1 MRIGVLGGTF
11 DPVHL
16 GHLII
21 AEEARTRLS
30 LEKVL
35 FMPAGRPWFKDD
47 NDVTDTADR
56 LEMLRMALE
65 GNPYFCI
72 DTQELERPGATYT
85 VDTIAQLRSQ
95 LGPDAEIFFI
105 IGLDAL
111 AELARWKDPE
121 RLASMCFF
129 AAMRRPEFTQLDVVG
144 LDRTVPGVSG
154 RVHLLEN
161 IQVDISS
168 SDIRCRIQRGLPIR
182 YLVPREV
189 DEYIREKGLY
199 LRQWR

>member
-35 FMPAGRPWFKDD
+35 FVPAGRPWFKDG
-47 NDVTDTADR
+47 NDITDTADR
-56 LEMLRMALE
+56 LEMLRLALE
-65 GNPYFCI
+65 GNPQFCI

-85 VDTIAQLRSQ
+85 VDTIAQLRDQ
-95 LGPDAEIFFI
+95 MGPDAEVFFI

-129 AAMRRPEFTQLDVVG
+129 AAMRRPEFTELDVVSLG
-144 LDRTVPGVSG
+144 RTVHGVSG

-168 SDIRCRIQRGLPIR
+168 SDVRCRIQGGLPIR
-182 YLVPREV
+182 YLVPRKV

-199 LRQWR
+199 LKQSG

>member
-35 FMPAGRPWFKDD
+35 FVPAGRPWFKDG
-47 NDVTDTADR
+47 NDVTETADR
-56 LEMLRMALE
+56 LEMLRLALE

-72 DTQELERPGATYT
+72 DTQELDRPGATYT
-85 VDTIAQLRSQ
+85 VDTIAQLRGQ
-95 LGPDAEIFFI
+95 MGPDAEIFFI

-129 AAMRRPEFTQLDVVG
+129 AAMRRPEFAQLDVVG

-189 DEYIREKGLY
+189 DEYIEEKGLY
-199 LRQWR
+199 LKQSG

>member
-35 FMPAGRPWFKDD
+35 FVPAGRPWFKDG

-56 LEMLRMALE
+56 LEMLRLALE
-65 GNPYFCI
+65 GNPQFSI

-85 VDTIAQLRSQ
+85 VDTIAQLREQ
-95 LGPDAEIFFI
+95 MGPEAEIFFI

-111 AELARWKDPE
+111 AELNRWKDPE
-121 RLASMCFF
+121 RLARMCFF
-129 AAMRRPEFTQLDVVG
+129 AAMRRPEFTELDVASLVK
-144 LDRTVPGVSG
+144 TVPGVSG

-168 SDIRCRIQRGLPIR
+168 SDIRCRIQEGLPIR
-182 YLVPREV
+182 YLVPRKV
-189 DEYIREKGLY
+189 DEYIRGKGLY
-199 LRQWR
+199 LKQSR

>member
-30 LEKVL
+30 LEKIL
-35 FMPAGRPWFKDD
+35 FVPAGRPWFKDD

-56 LEMLRMALE
+56 LEMLRLALE

-72 DTQELERPGATYT
+72 DTQELKRPGATYT
-85 VDTIAQLRSQ
+85 VDTIAQLRGQ
-95 LGPDAEIFFI
+95 IGPDAEIFFI

-129 AAMRRPEFTQLDVVG
+129 AAMRRPEFTELDVKS

-189 DEYIREKGLY
+189 DEYIKGKGLY
-199 LRQWR
+199 LRQEG

>member
-21 AEEARTRLS
+21 AEEARIRLS

-35 FMPAGRPWFKDD
+35 FVPAGRPWFKDS
-47 NDVTDTADR
+47 NDVTGTADR
-56 LEMLRMALE
+56 LEMLRLALE
-65 GNPYFCI
+65 GNPQFCI

-85 VDTIAQLRSQ
+85 VDTIAQLRGQ
-95 LGPDAEIFFI
+95 MGPEAEIFFI

-129 AAMRRPEFTQLDVVG
+129 AAMRRPEFTELDVVS
-144 LDRTVPGVSG
+144 LVKTVPGVSG

-168 SDIRCRIQRGLPIR
+168 SDIRCRIQEGLPIR
-182 YLVPREV
+182 YLVPRKV
-189 DEYIREKGLY
+189 DEYIREKRLY
-199 LRQWR
+199 LKQ

>member
-35 FMPAGRPWFKDD
+35 FVPAGRPWFKDG
-47 NDVTDTADR
+47 NDVTGTADR
-56 LEMLRMALE
+56 LEMLRLALE
-65 GNPYFCI
+65 GNPQFCI

-85 VDTIAQLRSQ
+85 VDTIAQLRGQ
-95 LGPDAEIFFI
+95 MGPDAEIFFI

-129 AAMRRPEFTQLDVVG
+129 AAMRRPEFTELDVASLVK
-144 LDRTVPGVSG
+144 TVPGVSG

-168 SDIRCRIQRGLPIR
+168 SDIRCRIQEGLPIR
-182 YLVPREV
+182 YLVPRKV
-189 DEYIREKGLY
+189 DEYITEKGLY
-199 LRQWR
+199 LKQSR

>member
-1 MRIGVLGGTF
+1 MLGGTF

-35 FMPAGRPWFKDD
+35 FVPAGRPWFKDG

-56 LEMLRMALE
+56 LEMLRLALE
-65 GNPYFCI
+65 GNPQFSI

-85 VDTIAQLRSQ
+85 VDTIAQLREQ
-95 LGPDAEIFFI
+95 MGPEAEIFFI

-111 AELARWKDPE
+111 AELNRWKDPE
-121 RLASMCFF
+121 RLARMCFF
-129 AAMRRPEFTQLDVVG
+129 AAMRRPEFTELDVASLVK
-144 LDRTVPGVSG
+144 TVPGVSG

-168 SDIRCRIQRGLPIR
+168 SDIRCRIQEGLPIR
-182 YLVPREV
+182 YLVPRKV
-189 DEYIREKGLY
+189 DEYIRGKGLY
-199 LRQWR
+199 LKQSR

>member
-21 AEEARTRLS
+21 AEEARTMLS
-30 LEKVL
+30 LERIL
-35 FMPAGRPWFKDD
+35 FVPAGRPWFKDD
-47 NDVTDTADR
+47 DDVTGTADR
-56 LEMLRMALE
+56 LEMLRLALE
-65 GNPYFCI
+65 GNPHFCI

-85 VDTIAQLRSQ
+85 VDTIAQLRGQMGSES
-95 LGPDAEIFFI
+95 EIFFI

-121 RLASMCFF
+121 RLAGMCFF
-129 AAMRRPEFTQLDVVG
+129 AAMRRPEFTELDVVA

-154 RVHLLEN
+154 KVHLLEN

-189 DEYIREKGLY
+189 DEYIRGKGLY
-199 LRQWR
+199 LKQSG